1 MTAPSAPEEPL
12 APSDPVLVDDVAE
25 RILASIRSGDHPIG
39 TWLRQEALATAFGVS
54 RTPIREALRKLQ
66 ADRVVE
72 VFPHRGALVRGPTAA
87 EMREAYQIRGEL
99 EGLAAELAATRIT
112 EDGLRRLLEA
122 ERTLAASFE
131 ALLAVA
137 ASSAP
142 EGIRSG
148 PWDLADLAFRD
159 VLLEAA
165 GVERL
170 ARMATDMRDAFPR
183 NLTWAALAEEPSL
196 LDENLAQ
203 RARVRAAIERGDAA
217 AARRWMADHC
227 RRTGALVAA
236 WYDER
241 RPAEEQ
247 EAGPRD
253 IRARVG
259 RSGPTR
265 G

>member
-1 MTAPSAPEEPL
+1 MTTSSAADEPL
-12 APSDPVLVDDVAE
+12 ALSDPGLVDDVAE
-25 RILASIRSGDHPIG
+25 RIHASIRSGDFPIG

-87 EMREAYQIRGEL
+87 ELREAYQIRGEL

-112 EDGLRRLLEA
+112 EDQLRRLRDA
-122 ERTLAASFE
+122 EGTLAASFE
-131 ALLAVA
+131 TLLAVA
-137 ASSAP
+137 TSGAD
-142 EGIRSG
+142 GIRSG

-170 ARMATDMRDAFPR
+170 ARMVTDMRDAFPR

-203 RARVRAAIERGDAA
+203 RARVRAAIERGDAQ
-217 AARRWMADHC
+217 AARRWMGDHC

-236 WYDER
+236 WFDER
-241 RPAEEQ
+241 RPAEDIQ
-247 EAGPRD
+247 AGPRD
-253 IRARVG
+253 IRARVS